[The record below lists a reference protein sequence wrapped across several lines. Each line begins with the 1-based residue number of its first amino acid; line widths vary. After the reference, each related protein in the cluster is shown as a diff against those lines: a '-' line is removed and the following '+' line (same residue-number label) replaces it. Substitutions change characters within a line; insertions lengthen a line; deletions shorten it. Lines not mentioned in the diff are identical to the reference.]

1 MLPAVPD
8 PVLSVRGLARVH
20 GRGCPRCREPREGN
34 QCPACG
40 AIVALAGVDLD
51 LWPGEILGVMGESG
65 SGKSTLVR
73 LLHRDDRPTA
83 GTATFRE
90 RGAGAVDLVACDEAE
105 ARRLRQT
112 AFGMV
117 YQNPHLGLNFRVS
130 AGGNVA
136 ERLLCSGERRFH
148 RIRARATELL
158 VRTEIP
164 AARIDH
170 QPGQFSGGMQQ
181 RLQIARAIAPEPQLL
196 FLDEVTTGLDLSVQ
210 ARILDLV
217 LEIQREL
224 GVAMIVVTHDLGVVR
239 LLADRTLVLRHG
251 RVVESGLTDQVLED
265 PQHPY
270 TQQLVM
276 SAL

>member
-1 MLPAVPD
+1 MIESPI
-8 PVLSVRGLARVH
+8 LSVRDLAKVH
-20 GRGCPRCREPREGN
+20 GRGCPACLEPREAN

-40 AIVALAGVDLD
+40 AITALAGVSLE

-83 GTATFRE
+83 GSAVFRE
-90 RGAGAVDLVACDEAE
+90 RGADGLRSHDLATCDDAE
-105 ARRLRQT
+105 ARRLRHH

-117 YQNPHLGLNFRVS
+117 YQNPHLGLNFQVS
-130 AGGNVA
+130 AGGNIA
-136 ERLLCSGERRFH
+136 ERLLCGGERRFH
-148 RIRARATELL
+148 AIRARARELL
-158 VRTEIP
+158 ERTEIP
-164 AARIDH
+164 AGRLDH
-170 QPGQFSGGMQQ
+170 APGSFSGGMQQ
-181 RLQIARAIAPEPQLL
+181 RLQIARAIAPRPQLL

-210 ARILDLV
+210 ARILDLI

-239 LLADRTLVLRHG
+239 LLAGRTIVLRHG
-251 RVVESGLTDQVLED
+251 RVVEAGLTDQILED